1 MVYLSHNWGM
11 GDSDCM
17 PCFEPV
23 DVHHRTR
30 TNSTAGDTVHEH
42 RSEEHAL
49 LINGTLT
56 GGHQQP
62 EPAINGH
69 RKVTSG
75 HLHLSVEL
83 SPTASAAAAATGGSV
98 GLVKS
103 AGSLSNKKKSSP
115 SEGSEH
121 HLLRKP
127 LTPAASED
135 HHDSDY
141 DEISIHPLSNQVS
154 FKELWEGWA
163 NKR

>member
-83 SPTASAAAAATGGSV
+83 SPTASAAAATGGSV

-154 FKELWEGWA
+154 FKELW
-163 NKR
+163 